1 MPTPTPTQLTYLAA
15 ASLQNSDSNK
25 KKLAAMNGI
34 DALLQAIA
42 PYRNR

>member
-1 MPTPTPTQLTYLAA
+1 VQPAR
-15 ASLQNSDSNK
+15 LQSSDANK

-42 PYRNR
+42 PYRNRCAAARPAP